1 VSKGDEEKYPRKQKK
16 AKDHP
21 IMEGE
26 DGDSSDKKTNSMKE
40 WYKRHL
46 NR

>member
-21 IMEGE
+21 MEGE
-26 DGDSSDKKTNSMKE
+26 DGDSSDKKTNAMKE
-40 WYKRHL
+40 WCKRHL